1 MWAETLWSTCHEVEK
16 VRRLLGNF
24 VIYTLLSIG
33 AVVMLMPFAW
43 MVSTSFKTRSEVEKW
58 PPIWTSKN
66 FSRTWYVKSNVSRG
80 SIGGLDWK
88 GLTLRE
94 ALVLVQQEFEQ
105 NVLRI
110 QIDDDPIYRGT
121 ITVSFSPDT
130 KFLRGELDDE
140 TFREFLNELRGKT
153 EQKEVLQL
161 LTEDIKAETFFSR
174 FFALYLHGKDAYL
187 DRRNYIDLVE
197 KTVNSAVEQIEIL
210 YRYITRIPEEYRD
223 QFSQFME
230 SAKRACVDIVSS
242 VTPFKRGR
250 RAIFDLAELQIILKQ
265 LEGWLDRLS
274 IVTLNE
280 SIRDNPVIRLYEQ
293 RVVDPIETVVDRIK
307 TYLFVHNFFQSIQRE
322 TVELS
327 EVKFKFMKEQ
337 AKKDVFSSLI
347 QQMNVRED
355 LRAIVNEELKGRLEG
370 LAERVERRID
380 EKLYSELGSIRIEN
394 VRVYTQ
400 QLKQVGSQLLN
411 LLKSKAESFRSFEDL
426 SQLKNWLQQ
435 DDSAASRVVLSKLE
449 QLTLDVDEREF
460 FRAFQTVCEEIET
473 ISQLRAALS
482 RIQSLMELVRAPSFV
497 KEARL
502 KQNQTI
508 ELVLENVHPVYLE
521 DERYTVRVDYTF
533 KEMLANVFHNYV
545 SAWKSAPFGI
555 YYLNTVFVSTVTTL
569 AEIVLCA
576 MAAYAFA
583 LMNFPGKNVVFA
595 LFLSTMMIPGEVL
608 LVPNFITISRLGW
621 IDTYYALIVPWIVS
635 VFAIF
640 LLRQHFLT
648 LPKELQDAAKIDGCS
663 HWRFLWTI
671 AVPLSKPA
679 VVTVALLKF
688 VGSWNAFLWV
698 LIVTNKDKFRTL
710 PVGLQTFSTD
720 VGTVYNLLMAAATFS
735 ILPILILFL
744 FTQRYFVQ
752 GIARTGL
759 K

>member
-1 MWAETLWSTCHEVEK
+1 M
-16 VRRLLGNF
+16 RRLLGNF

-33 AVVMLMPFAW
+33 AAVMLMPFAW

-66 FSRTWYVKSNVSRG
+66 FSLTWYVKNNVSRG
-80 SIGGLDWK
+80 SIGGLNWK

-110 QIDDDPIYRGT
+110 QIDDDPVYRGT

-130 KFLRGELDDE
+130 KLLRGRLDDK
-140 TFREFLNELRGKT
+140 TFREFSNELKGKT

-161 LTEDIKAETFFSR
+161 LSEDIEAETLFSR

-197 KTVNSAVEQIEIL
+197 KTANSAVEQIEIL
-210 YRYITRIPEEYRD
+210 FRYISRIPEEYRT
-223 QFSQFME
+223 QFSQFMD
-230 SAKRACVDIVSS
+230 SAKKACVEIVSF
-242 VTPFKRGR
+242 VTPFKKGR
-250 RAIFDLAELQIILKQ
+250 KAIFDLAELEILLKQ
-265 LEGWLDRLS
+265 LEGWLDQLS
-274 IVTLNE
+274 IVTLAE
-280 SIRDNPVIRLYEQ
+280 SIKDNPVIRLYEQ
-293 RVVDPIETVVDRIK
+293 RVVDPIETVVDRIE

-327 EVKFKFMKEQ
+327 EVKFKFMNEQ
-337 AKKDVFSSLI
+337 ARKSVFSSLI
-347 QQMNVRED
+347 QRMNVRED
-355 LRAIVNEELKGRLEG
+355 LRVIVNEELKGRLEG
-370 LAERVERRID
+370 LTERVERKID
-380 EKLYSELGSIRIEN
+380 ERLYSELGSIRIEN

-411 LLKSKAESFRSFEDL
+411 LLKSKTVGFRSFEDL
-426 SQLKNWLQQ
+426 SQLKNWLQR
-435 DDSAASRVVLSKLE
+435 DDSAASRVILSKLE
-449 QLTLDVDEREF
+449 QLAFGVDEREF
-460 FRAFQTVCEEIET
+460 FKAFHAVCEEIET
-473 ISQLRAALS
+473 ISQLRAVLS
-482 RIQSLMELVRAPSFV
+482 RIQSLMELVHAPDFV

-508 ELVLENVHPVYLE
+508 ELVLEDVHPVYLE

-533 KEMLANVFHNYV
+533 KEVLANVFHNYV

-555 YYLNTVFVSTVTTL
+555 YYLNTVFVSTATTL
-569 AEIVLCA
+569 AEVVLCA

-621 IDTYYALIVPWIVS
+621 IDTYYALIIPWIVS

-663 HWRFLWTI
+663 HWRFMWTI

>member
-1 MWAETLWSTCHEVEK
+1 MWSTYHEVEK

-197 KTVNSAVEQIEIL
+197 KTANSAVEQIEIL

-250 RAIFDLAELQIILKQ
+250 RAIFDLAELQIILNQ

-521 DERYTVRVDYTF
+521 DERYIVRVDYTF

>member
-1 MWAETLWSTCHEVEK
+1 M
-16 VRRLLGNF
+16 RRLLGNF

-161 LTEDIKAETFFSR
+161 LSEDIKAETFFSR

-197 KTVNSAVEQIEIL
+197 KTANSAVEQIEIL

>member
-1 MWAETLWSTCHEVEK
+1 M
-16 VRRLLGNF
+16 RRLLGNF

-197 KTVNSAVEQIEIL
+197 KTANSAVEQIEIL

-521 DERYTVRVDYTF
+521 DERYIVRVDYMF

>member
-1 MWAETLWSTCHEVEK
+1 M
-16 VRRLLGNF
+16 RRLLGNF

-66 FSRTWYVKSNVSRG
+66 FSRTWYVKNNVSRG

-121 ITVSFSPDT
+121 ITVSFST
-130 KFLRGELDDE
+130 EAKLLRGRLNDQ
-140 TFREFLNELRGKT
+140 TFKEFLSELKDKT
-153 EQKEVLQL
+153 KQKEVLQL
-161 LTEDIKAETFFSR
+161 LNEDIEAETFFSR

-197 KTVNSAVEQIEIL
+197 KTANSAVEQIEIL
-210 YRYITRIPEEYRD
+210 YRYITRIPEEYRA

-230 SAKRACVDIVSS
+230 SAKKACVDIVSS
-242 VTPFKRGR
+242 VTPFKKGR
-250 RAIFDLAELQIILKQ
+250 RATFDLAELEIVLKQ
-265 LEGWLDRLS
+265 LESWLDHLS
-274 IVTLNE
+274 IVTLSE
-280 SIRDNPVIRLYEQ
+280 SIVNNPVIRLYEQ
-293 RVVDPIETVVDRIK
+293 RVVDPIETVVDRIE

-327 EVKFKFMKEQ
+327 EVKFKFMDER
-337 AKKDVFSSLI
+337 ARKDVFSSSM
-347 QQMNVRED
+347 QQMDLRED
-355 LRAIVNEELKGRLEG
+355 LRIIVNEELKGRLEG

-394 VRVYTQ
+394 VRVYIQ

-411 LLKSKAESFRSFEDL
+411 LLKSKTVSFRSFEDL
-426 SQLKNWLQQ
+426 SQLKDWLQQ

-449 QLTLDVDEREF
+449 QLVFDLDEREF

-473 ISQLRAALS
+473 ISQLRAVLS
-482 RIQSLMELVRAPSFV
+482 RIQSLMELVHAPDFV

-621 IDTYYALIVPWIVS
+621 IDTYYALIIPWIVS

-698 LIVTNKDKFRTL
+698 LIVTNKDRFRTL

>member
-1 MWAETLWSTCHEVEK
+1 M
-16 VRRLLGNF
+16 RRLLGNF

-197 KTVNSAVEQIEIL
+197 KTANSAVEQIEIL